1 VAATQPSYNIS
12 YYFWLSHYC
21 LWTAFWYF
29 RYRIDLFCTWWK

>member
-21 LWTAFWYF
+21 LWISFW
-29 RYRIDLFCTWWK
+29 